1 MSAALR
7 TDAATVPPNA
17 TIAEL
22 FDHHIAE
29 LRLRTVPVVD
39 GAAFCGLVTIED
51 VAALPRS
58 EWDGTHVADV
68 MRTDVPTG
76 DVQWT
81 LRHAVGVTRRHLPD
95 AAPLNKDLRLQQQ
108 VLLPR
113 LALHVVHGVGVL
125 DIGIESK
132 NHYDPVQTRA
142 QGAVWR
148 RT

>member
-1 MSAALR
+1 MLEHRLQLPVSAALR

-81 LRHAVGVTRRHLPD
+81 LRHAVGVMEEADTD
-95 AAPLNKDLRLQQQ
+95 RL
-108 VLLPR
+108 VILDDG
-113 LALHVVHGVGVL
+113 AFVGVVTTGEILKL
-125 DIGIESK
+125 DAILE
-132 NHYDPVQTRA
+132 RA
-142 QGAVWR
+142 EEPGFAG
-148 RT
+148 TT